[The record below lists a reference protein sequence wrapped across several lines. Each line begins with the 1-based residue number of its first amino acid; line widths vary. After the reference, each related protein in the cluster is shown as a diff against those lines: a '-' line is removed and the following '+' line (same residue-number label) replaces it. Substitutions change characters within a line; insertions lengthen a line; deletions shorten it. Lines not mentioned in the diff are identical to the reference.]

1 MTAQLAEKIERMVNG
16 VAVDKLY
23 SIIDVVKENPEI
35 AKFNFRISNRWI
47 NGGNNRT
54 TVEDFS
60 GAKGTYLHETPF
72 VLEADEPPLLLGE
85 DKGANPVE
93 HLLNALAA
101 CVTTSM
107 VYHAAARG
115 IEIRGVESRLDGDL
129 DLRGFLGVSKEVPVG
144 FKQIRLFFKIDAD
157 VSDQEKELLIEM
169 GKKYSPVYNTLFAG
183 KTSVVTE
190 LDKG

>member
-1 MTAQLAEKIERMVNG
+1 MSALLAEKLERMING
-16 VAVDKLY
+16 VPVDKLY
-23 SIIDVVKENPEI
+23 SIIDVVKEDPEI
-35 AKFNFRISNRWI
+35 ARFNFRIANRWV

-54 TVEDFS
+54 TVEDFY
-60 GAKGTYLHETPF
+60 GARGTHAHETPF

-85 DKGANPVE
+85 DRGANPVE
-93 HLLNALAA
+93 YLLNALAA

-144 FKQIRLFFKIDAD
+144 FKRIRLFFKIDAD
-157 VSDQEKELLIEM
+157 VSDEEKELLIEM

-190 LDKG
+190 LDK

>member
-1 MTAQLAEKIERMVNG
+1 MSALLAEKLERMVNG

-23 SIIDVVKENPEI
+23 SIIDVVKEDPEI
-35 AKFNFRISNRWI
+35 AKFRFRIANRWI
-47 NGGNNRT
+47 NGGYTRT
-54 TVEDFS
+54 TIKDFY
-60 GAKGTYLHETPF
+60 GAKKNHAHETPF

-85 DKGANPVE
+85 GQGANPVE

-115 IEIRGVESRLDGDL
+115 VEIRGVESRLEGDL
-129 DLRGFLGVSKEVPVG
+129 DLRGFLGVAKEVPVG
-144 FKQIRLFFKIDAD
+144 YQNIRISFRIDAD
-157 VSDQEKELLIEM
+157 ASDEEKELLIEM